1 MNLSQLTDRELIN
14 LYPALLDELKAR
26 EIVKTKNLVGEI
38 GEHLLLERF
47 ANDPEKP
54 TLARA
59 PNSTRV
65 VTAINKSNGDRYAV
79 KVTTRSAS
87 GVFHSI
93 DLNSK
98 EQEFEYLVIVVMT
111 NSLELKL
118 VFELTWIQFIK
129 YRRIKKPELKWYVP
143 LSQTLRSDSAVTRY

>member
-14 LYPALLDELKAR
+14 LYPALLKELKAR
-26 EIVKTKNLVGEI
+26 GILKTRNLVGEI
-38 GEHLLLERF
+38 GEYLLLEKF
-47 ANDPEKP
+47 AKDPEKP
-54 TLARA
+54 TLSRA

-65 VTAINKSNGDRYAV
+65 VTAINKNNGDRYAV

-93 DLNSK
+93 DLDSE
-98 EQEFEYLVIVVMT
+98 EQEFEYLMIVVMT
-111 NSLELKL
+111 SSLELKL
-118 VFELTWIQFIK
+118 VFELTWAQFVE

-143 LSQTLRSDSAVTRY
+143 LSQTLRSDSAVNRY